1 MPTLLTPEQLAELR
15 SMDSPTVANA
25 IETFKVRDD
34 TQGFMGMDVAC
45 HTPELGVMVGYTVT
59 ATANSMAPGRARDRR
74 GLMTLFDAVA
84 AAPKPSVLVIKE
96 VGPTRTHSC
105 FLGDVIATITKRLG
119 AIGIVTDGG
128 VRDLDG
134 VRPLGYHVFAAG
146 VVVAHGTF
154 NIEEVGV
161 PVEISGTTVKAG
173 DLIHG
178 DPSGV
183 TTIPLE
189 IADRLYAECLKVRE
203 RETALRDFAT
213 SRHFTLE
220 TLRQRLLGKSEKAGA
235 RGRSGDR
242 ETGSRGEGAIGQ
254 VAE

>member
-1 MPTLLTPEQLAELR
+1 MSNVLTPEQLAELR

-34 TQGFMGMDVAC
+34 TQGFLGMDVPC
-45 HTPELGVMVGYTVT
+45 HTPEFGVMVGYAVT

-74 GLMTLFDAVA
+74 GLMRLFDAVA
-84 AAPKPSVLVIKE
+84 AAPKPSVLVMKE
-96 VGPTRTHSC
+96 VGPKPTHSC

-128 VRDLDG
+128 VRDLEG
-134 VRPLGYHVFAAG
+134 VKPLGYHVFAAG
-146 VVVAHGTF
+146 FVVAHGTF
-154 NIEEVGV
+154 NIEDVGI
-161 PVEISGTTVKAG
+161 PVEISNTIVKSG

-178 DPSGV
+178 DASGV

-213 SRHFTLE
+213 GRDFTLE
-220 TLRQRLLGKSEKAGA
+220 ALRQRLLGK
-235 RGRSGDR
+235 
-242 ETGSRGEGAIGQ
+242 
-254 VAE
+254 

>member
-15 SMDSPTVANA
+15 SMDSPTIANA

-45 HTPELGVMVGYTVT
+45 HTPEFGVMVGYAIT

-74 GLMTLFDAVA
+74 GLLKLFEAVG
-84 AAPKPSVLVIKE
+84 AAPKPSILVIKE
-96 VGPTRTHSC
+96 VGPKPTHSC

-128 VRDLDG
+128 VRDLEG
-134 VRPLGYHVFAAG
+134 VKPLGDHVFAA
-146 VVVAHGTF
+146 VSVVAHGTF
-154 NIEEVGV
+154 NIEEVGI
-161 PVEISGTTVKAG
+161 PVKISGTTVKPG

-178 DPSGV
+178 DASGV

-189 IADRLYAECLKVRE
+189 IADKLYAECLKVRE

-213 SRHFTLE
+213 SRDFTLE
-220 TLRQRLLGKSEKAGA
+220 ALRQRLLGK
-235 RGRSGDR
+235 
-242 ETGSRGEGAIGQ
+242 
-254 VAE
+254 